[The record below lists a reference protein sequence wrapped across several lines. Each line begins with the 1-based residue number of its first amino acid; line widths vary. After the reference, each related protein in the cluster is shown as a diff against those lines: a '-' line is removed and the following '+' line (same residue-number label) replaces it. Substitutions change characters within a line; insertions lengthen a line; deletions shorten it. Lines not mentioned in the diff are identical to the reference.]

1 MDACTIIFH
10 FKELFSSQSMIER
23 YETSKELFSYK
34 MMEGSSIH
42 AYGLKMIRYIEKLA
56 QLNFI
61 MDHYY
66 AQFIMN
72 FNMHNLDDELSELVN
87 MLVTAEKCLKKEKVS
102 ILMVQS
108 SKAKKKKSKKKQI
121 KKKAYTTL
129 KPTGGVK
136 KYKVTCHHCGKEG
149 HLRRNCK
156 EYLAIVKA
164 KKFGEASTSV

>member
-87 MLVTAEKCLKKEKVS
+87 MLVTAEKCLKKEK
-102 ILMVQS
+102 
-108 SKAKKKKSKKKQI
+108 KKKSKKKQI